1 MDKNYS
7 FPRTLRLLTSS
18 DFDNVFSNSK
28 RIGSPS
34 LTLIVKNNQ
43 LSYPRIGFAIAKKQ
57 IKRAHERNRLKRL
70 MREFIRLNQHNLPHF
85 DMIMLAKNPAQFLS
99 NSELT
104 ALFGRLIARSEKN
117 INPK

>member
-1 MDKNYS
+1 MDKTHS

-18 DFDNVFSNSK
+18 DFNATFANSK
-28 RIGSPS
+28 RISSPF
-34 LTLIVKNNQ
+34 LTLVIQENQ

-70 MREFIRLNQHNLPHF
+70 MREFIRLNQHQLPAF
-85 DMIMLAKNPAQFLS
+85 DVILLAKKPAQTLS

-104 ALFGRLIARSEKN
+104 TLIQQLFARLVKKYQS
-117 INPK
+117 